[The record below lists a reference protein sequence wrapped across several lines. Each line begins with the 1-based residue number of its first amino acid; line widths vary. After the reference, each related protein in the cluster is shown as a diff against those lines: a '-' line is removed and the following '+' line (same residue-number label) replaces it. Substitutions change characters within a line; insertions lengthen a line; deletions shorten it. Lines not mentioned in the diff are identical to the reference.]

1 MTPVSPT
8 ERRSEPRT
16 AAERAKAAIEKPDR
30 IPVVDGVGEYS
41 SFLLQGVLGMRK
53 VGGYTAEVLRQTA
66 LIAVA
71 SVMIIVFIGF
81 LTGATCGITGGAL
94 SRAVGAGIAGPIFSA
109 FCTMREV
116 LPFIFGFIVA
126 AKIGGGIVAQLGSM
140 RVAEEVD
147 AMDVMGVPSVTY
159 LISTRMLAA
168 LIMLPIAYMVAMAA
182 AQGGAW
188 FASLIRDAQVS
199 QGTWE
204 FAFYTA
210 IDPIDLVYSGIKGM
224 VLSFTV
230 IAIALFFGYRV
241 RGGPVE
247 VGEATARS
255 MAVNLMA
262 VTILNMVMT
271 FIFWGFN
278 PNLPVA

>member
-1 MTPVSPT
+1 MNPETK
-8 ERRSEPRT
+8 RAPRDGRT
-16 AAERAKAAIEKPDR
+16 RVREAIERPR
-30 IPVVDGVGEYS
+30 RVPGVDGVGEYS
-41 SFLLQGVLGMRK
+41 QFLGRGVSGFRR
-53 VGGYTAEVLRQTA
+53 VGDYTAEALRQTA
-66 LIAVA
+66 LIATG
-71 SVMIIVFIGF
+71 SVLIVVFIGF
-81 LTGATCGITGGAL
+81 TTGATCGITGGAL
-94 SRAVGAGIAGPIFSA
+94 GRAVGAGIAGPIFSA
-109 FCTMREV
+109 FCTTREV
-116 LPFIFGFIVA
+116 FPFIFGFIVA
-126 AKIGGGIVAQLGSM
+126 AKIGGGIVAQLGAM
-140 RVAEEVD
+140 RVSEEVD
-147 AMDVMGVPSVTY
+147 AMEVMGVPSITY

-168 LIMLPIAYMVAMAA
+168 LVMLPIAYLVAMAA

-188 FASLIRDAQVS
+188 SASLIRDAQVS

-210 IDPIDLVYSGIKGM
+210 IDPIDLVYTAIKGM

>member
-1 MTPVSPT
+1 MSDRRDHKQSQAAGPLRRVGDTI
-8 ERRSEPRT
+8 ERPR
-16 AAERAKAAIEKPDR
+16 R
-30 IPVVDGVGEYS
+30 IPVVDTTGEYAT
-41 SFLLQGVLGMRK
+41 FFWRGVLGMRR
-53 VGGYTAEVLRQTA
+53 VGDYTAEALRQTA
-66 LIAVA
+66 LIATG
-71 SVMIIVFIGF
+71 SVLIIVFIGF
-81 LTGATCGITGGAL
+81 VTGATCGVTGGAL
-94 SRAVGAGIAGPIFSA
+94 GRAVGAGIAGPIFSA

-116 LPFIFGFIVA
+116 VPFIFGFIVA
-126 AKIGGGIVAQLGSM
+126 AKIGGGIVAQLGAM
-140 RVAEEVD
+140 RVSEEVD
-147 AMDVMGVPSVTY
+147 AMEVMGVPSITY

-168 LIMLPIAYMVAMAA
+168 LVMLPVAYLVTMAG
-182 AQGGAW
+182 AQAGAW
-188 FASLIRDAQVS
+188 AASLIRDAQVS

-210 IDPIDLVYSGIKGM
+210 IDPLDLVYSAIKGM

-230 IAIALFFGYRV
+230 IAVALFFGYRV
-241 RGGPVE
+241 TGGPVE

>member
-1 MTPVSPT
+1 MSATKRPPTKPT
-8 ERRSEPRT
+8 EEPRDGVLG
-16 AAERAKAAIEKPDR
+16 AIERPRR
-30 IPVVDGVGEYS
+30 IPGVDGVGEYS
-41 SFLLQGVLGMRK
+41 EFLGRGLLGFRR
-53 VGGYTAEVLRQTA
+53 VGDYTAEALRQTA
-66 LIAVA
+66 LLAVG
-71 SVMIIVFIGF
+71 SVLIIVFIGF

-94 SRAVGAGIAGPIFSA
+94 GRAVGAGIAGPIFSA
-109 FCTMREV
+109 FCTLREV
-116 LPFIFGFIVA
+116 VPFIFGFIVA
-126 AKIGGGIVAQLGSM
+126 AKIGCGIVAQLGAM

-147 AMDVMGVPSVTY
+147 AMEVMGVPSITY
-159 LISTRMLAA
+159 LVSTRMLAA
-168 LIMLPIAYMVAMAA
+168 MIMLPVAYMVAMAA

-210 IDPIDLVYSGIKGM
+210 IDPVDLIYSGIKGM

-241 RGGPVE
+241 HGGPVE